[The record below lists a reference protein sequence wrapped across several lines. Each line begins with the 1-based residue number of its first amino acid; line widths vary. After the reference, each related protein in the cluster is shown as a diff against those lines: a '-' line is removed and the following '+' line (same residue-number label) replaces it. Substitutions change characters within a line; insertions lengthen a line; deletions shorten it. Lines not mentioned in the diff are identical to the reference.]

1 MSNVRA
7 DGVDMSDPTE
17 IFEILAKLGEGS
29 DEATHA

>member
-29 DEATHA
+29 E